1 MNLFS
6 TNRVLTSNSIY
17 IYIYP
22 LPLKINLCSRNIKTT
37 FQYIFTYENVLPFKL
52 LNLFPKTKT
61 ILHDIGLQHLN
72 IIHLL
77 DLKRTEDN
85 VPLSSDTAS
94 LHVHA

>member
-1 MNLFS
+1 MFKKYKNHFSVHFHLWKWVTFS
-6 TNRVLTSNSIY
+6 TLTSY
-17 IYIYP
+17 
-22 LPLKINLCSRNIKTT
+22 
-37 FQYIFTYENVLPFKL
+37 L

-94 LHVHA
+94 LHVQA